1 MRLLSFSSVMMM
13 MMMMITLLAVPSH
26 PFGLKA
32 EITLGWGKP
41 RCHRMQRVNPGGRGK
56 PGRAE
61 PSPATG
67 RPVVMNVRKGFVR
80 YGLPHRLVKTPPPG
94 RPPASAIL
102 QRLPAAQPYLYAGGS
117 VRRQAFQRKSS
128 CSDLIRVF
136 DEALQPVGLTRYA
149 GEERRMPFAHCC
161 YCWRRAFP

>member
-1 MRLLSFSSVMMM
+1 

-32 EITLGWGKP
+32 EVTSGWGKP

-102 QRLPAAQPYLYAGGS
+102 QRLPVAQPYTPAAQYAA
-117 VRRQAFQRKSS
+117 RHSS
-128 CSDLIRVF
+128 EKAV
-136 DEALQPVGLTRYA
+136 AVT
-149 GEERRMPFAHCC
+149 
-161 YCWRRAFP
+161 